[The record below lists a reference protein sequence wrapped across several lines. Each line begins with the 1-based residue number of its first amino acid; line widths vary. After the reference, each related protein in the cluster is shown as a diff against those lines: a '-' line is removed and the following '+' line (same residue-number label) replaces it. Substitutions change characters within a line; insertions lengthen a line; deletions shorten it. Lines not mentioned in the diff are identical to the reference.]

1 MPTNSWEDIPEA
13 SYAGIQTFMKVDQ
26 ASPNDDETCC
36 DVGILGVPFDGAV
49 SRLPGARFG
58 PSGIRET
65 SGVYAYYT
73 GTKGD
78 GLTNIDTNRPVD
90 YGDIEIRDFSD
101 VPIVPNNITQ
111 TRQQIEHYVEAVAD
125 TTFPIILGGDHY
137 VTYPSFVG
145 VARSIDDTVG
155 LLHLDAHSDTSVS
168 SSLFGE
174 HYHGSPMARI
184 NESPYG
190 AYENH
195 AMIGIRG
202 HEGSDYHEAID
213 QGLEVYTM
221 DEVEKR
227 GIDACIDSAIDH
239 VTENVDSVYL
249 TVDIDV
255 VDPGFAPGTGTP
267 EPGGLEPRPFLRALD
282 RLGECNDIVAMDLM
296 EVAPNLD
303 PTIAT
308 QRLGVS
314 AIIRFIESRFL

>member
-1 MPTNSWEDIPEA
+1 MSTNPWEDIPEP
-13 SYAGIQTFMKVDQ
+13 SYAGIQTFMRVDQ
-26 ASPNDDETCC
+26 VTPDTDEASDI
-36 DVGILGVPFDGAV
+36 GIVGVPFDGAV

-58 PSGIRET
+58 PSGIRKT

-78 GLTNIDTNRPVD
+78 GLTNIDTNRAVD
-90 YGDIEIRDFSD
+90 YTDIDIRDYSD
-101 VPIVPNNITQ
+101 VPIVPNDITR
-111 TRQQIEHYVEAVAD
+111 TREQIQHYVEAVAD

-145 VARSIDDTVG
+145 VARSMDEQVG
-155 LLHLDAHSDTSVS
+155 LLHLDAHSDTSTS

-190 AYENH
+190 SYETH

-202 HEGSDYHEAID
+202 HEGSDYQEAID
-213 QGLEVYTM
+213 QGLLVHTMEEVQNT
-221 DEVEKR
+221 
-227 GIDACIDSAIDH
+227 GIEPCIASAIDH
-239 VTENVDSVYL
+239 VTDKVDRVYL
-249 TVDIDV
+249 SVDIDV

-267 EPGGLEPRPFLRALD
+267 EPGGMDPRTFLRALD
-282 RLGECNDIVAMDLM
+282 LLGECSAIEAMDLM

-308 QRLGVS
+308 QRLAVS